1 MKYHVYTWPVTI
13 LIPGNNQ
20 PWMQYQHR
28 TNMKVF
34 EKYPYQRLPIIGKK
48 IPILGQSNTFECRLS
63 ANYGAILSAG
73 SLVHKLSNKRPNLF
87 TLIKTSPKSMLK
99 FPEPHESI
107 QQPHMQAK
115 KKNLKK

>member
-1 MKYHVYTWPVTI
+1 
-13 LIPGNNQ
+13 
-20 PWMQYQHR
+20 
-28 TNMKVF
+28 MKVF